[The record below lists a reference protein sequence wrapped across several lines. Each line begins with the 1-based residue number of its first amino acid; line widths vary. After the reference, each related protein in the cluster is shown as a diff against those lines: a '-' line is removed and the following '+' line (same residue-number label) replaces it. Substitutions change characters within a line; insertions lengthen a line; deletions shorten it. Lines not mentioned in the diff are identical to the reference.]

1 VLGKSAGL
9 LVALA
14 WAVAARAQTVTLR
27 FDGPGSREAWIAS
40 NPPEGEPPT
49 KVSSDE
55 AKLTLSLPSAN
66 PKNRVYVLDRK
77 SGLLAVLP
85 VAAQP
90 ITVGAKSF
98 THVYR
103 TLVSVEHEGKPV
115 AAGLVTVDD
124 SERKQ
129 AQFLAPGDK
138 GKVPFYG
145 LKLGTIKVEVQY
157 KSGEAKRTTPAQT
170 FEFAADPDR
179 SEPILTIS
187 IPDEVAVVETEQA
200 VQEKSP
206 LPADK
211 PSKSP
216 SIVGTLVVML
226 FGIAAVVGLFWAF
239 FHFAKK
245 NPDALKANLERLG
258 VQVPG
263 SADQEDDGAP
273 MPVPAGPTPVEPIIL
288 DPEAPAPI
296 SGATSLARKPALVD
310 ATGRRLALAE
320 GPNVVGRD
328 DGVAVSLGGESTV
341 SRRHAEIVRT
351 GESLVVRD
359 LGSTNGTFVNGVRVD
374 SDSPLSLGDTVQF
387 GAVRF
392 KVEA

>member
-1 VLGKSAGL
+1 MLGKSAGL

-27 FDGPGSREAWIAS
+27 FDGPGSREAWISAS
-40 NPPEGEPPT
+40 PPEAEPTT
-49 KVSSDE
+49 KVSSDQ
-55 AKLTLSLPSAN
+55 AKLTLPLPAEN
-66 PKNRVYVLDRK
+66 PKNRVYVHDRK
-77 SGLLAVLP
+77 TGLLAVLP
-85 VAAQP
+85 VPAQP
-90 ITVGAKSF
+90 ITVGGKFF

-103 TLVSVEHEGKPV
+103 TLVSVEHGGKPV

-124 SERKQ
+124 GERKQ

-138 GKVPFYG
+138 GRVAFYG
-145 LKLGTIKVEVQY
+145 LRLGHIKVDIQY
-157 KSGEAKRTTPAQT
+157 KSGEAKRTTPSQT
-170 FEFAADPDR
+170 FEVAADPER
-179 SEPILTIS
+179 PEPILTIS

-200 VQEKSP
+200 REV
-206 LPADK
+206 K
-211 PSKSP
+211 PSSPAEKVSSSP

-245 NPDALKANLERLG
+245 NPDALKSNLERLG

-263 SADQEDDGAP
+263 SGDQADDA
-273 MPVPAGPTPVEPIIL
+273 VPIAVPPSPAPVEPIIL
-288 DPEAPAPI
+288 DPATPAPT
-296 SGATSLARKPALVD
+296 SATTSLAREPALVD
-310 ATGRRLALAE
+310 ATGRRLSLAE
-320 GPNVVGRD
+320 GVNVVGRD
-328 DGVAVSLGGESTV
+328 DGLEVSIGGESTV

-351 GESLVVRD
+351 DGSLMVRD
-359 LGSTNGTFVNGVRVD
+359 LGSTNGTFVNGVRIE